1 MEYKVTLNEQQVE
14 FLKSILI
21 QIEPTAL
28 IATPSKKIKKLT
40 KLEIMAQKRQD
51 YMADKAAKKRR

>member
-40 KLEIMAQKRQD
+40 KLELMAQKRQN

>member
-40 KLEIMAQKRQD
+40 KLELMAQKRQD